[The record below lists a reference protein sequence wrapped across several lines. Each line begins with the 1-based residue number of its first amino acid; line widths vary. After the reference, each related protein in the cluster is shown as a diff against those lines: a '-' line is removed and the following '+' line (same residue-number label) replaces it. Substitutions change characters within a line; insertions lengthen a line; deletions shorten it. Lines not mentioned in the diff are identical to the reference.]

1 MQGTPEQEINYAA
14 TYLRGVAHEWW
25 EICIRQEGYPK
36 NWTQLSQA
44 LLKSF
49 SSPIHAQKAQAQL
62 MSIKQGKRKMRDYT
76 VEFQTLMDRLHSYD
90 ENWMVNIFIWGL
102 QPHIARSVSATQPT
116 TALETINA
124 AESIDHALRASQKN
138 RLTCN
143 LRSKEGKNL
152 KQSWRS
158 SKKYGSIQDR
168 NFAGKFQGIG
178 EMQKMYNIEVSNG
191 QGSMQQNSVQG
202 FYSQRMGSIVQHQNS
217 SSHCPFFA
225 LNEKREGRIISQ
237 KNPSTIW

>member
-1 MQGTPEQEINYAA
+1 
-14 TYLRGVAHEWW
+14 
-25 EICIRQEGYPK
+25 
-36 NWTQLSQA
+36 
-44 LLKSF
+44 
-49 SSPIHAQKAQAQL
+49 
-62 MSIKQGKRKMRDYT
+62 
-76 VEFQTLMDRLHSYD
+76 
-90 ENWMVNIFIWGL
+90 MVNIFIWGL
-102 QPHIARSVSATQPT
+102 QPHIARLVSVAQPT
-116 TALETINA
+116 TVLEAINA
-124 AESIDHALRASQKN
+124 AESIDHALRASPKN

-168 NFAGKFQGIG
+168 NFAGKFQGNG
-178 EMQKMYNIEVSNG
+178 EMQNMYNIQVSTG

-225 LNEKREGRIISQ
+225 RNEKREGRIISQ
-237 KNPSTIW
+237 KNPSTI